1 MRTISADMCAS
12 THTRPLAG
20 LKTNDKYGHFV
31 PLYLVKTKTRWH
43 LLNCARTDSV
53 RRPKRVDEKLWSVMG
68 LNRSLGSTEFEAKNQ
83 LEFDVFEPKITC
95 STRCQ
100 NGFVRANTM
109 ICVCVCAWRANSFRV
124 VDDNK
129 RQRGIYWD
137 IYEMKF
143 PMEFYHFHSEERWR
157 FGRSM
162 KIIDREKDKTLF
174 RYERNEQRLRQF
186 FDYRQQNFLLSL
198 CSALFAYSNCW
209 RQLFQTIFV
218 RKNLNWETHF
228 RTKWNGNEFNQ
239 GILI

>member
-1 MRTISADMCAS
+1 M
-12 THTRPLAG
+12 
-20 LKTNDKYGHFV
+20 
-31 PLYLVKTKTRWH
+31 YLSRKLRAQRAAKM
-43 LLNCARTDSV
+43 DSCV
-53 RRPKRVDEKLWSVMG
+53 LILWYV
-68 LNRSLGSTEFEAKNQ
+68 
-83 LEFDVFEPKITC
+83 
-95 STRCQ
+95 
-100 NGFVRANTM
+100 
-109 ICVCVCAWRANSFRV
+109 CVCVPAWRANSFRV

-162 KIIDREKDKTLF
+162 KIIDREKDKALF

-218 RKNLNWETHF
+218 RKKSKLGNPFSHEMKWKWIQPRNSNL
-228 RTKWNGNEFNQ
+228 RKWNALLFIPIWIGDD
-239 GILI
+239 